1 VRGEL
6 SPQRLFW
13 TVTLLAVLVT
23 GIVAAMADEGHVPA
37 PTPVG
42 PTTAPIARLNYDE
55 SGGAINGFLIGT
67 NTLLTFQRA
76 ICGGVATLGTVGD
89 SVTYSGLT
97 ETLPSGFQIVNV
109 TSFTNGP
116 ITYPPIKNT
125 GKLAAYVLT
134 AGTITQLNYD
144 PESGSVDGFVFTPAS
159 GPVVLL
165 GLGHVSSTLAPQL
178 TTGAAVSVTG
188 TTSTLPFSC
197 PPAGSL
203 PEVYASALTIGNTTY
218 QIGGGPFR
226 PPLRDLLHGVT
237 PARKAR

>member
-1 VRGEL
+1 L
-6 SPQRLFW
+6 LW
-13 TVTLLAVLVT
+13 ALILLAVLVS
-23 GIVAAMADEGHVPA
+23 GIAAAMADEGHAPA

-42 PTTAPIARLNYDE
+42 PTTAPIAELNYDE
-55 SGGAINGFLIGT
+55 SGGAINGFLVGK
-67 NTLLTFQRA
+67 NTLLAFQRPV
-76 ICGGVATLGTVGD
+76 CGGVGTLGSVGD
-89 SVTYSGLT
+89 SVTYSGLA
-97 ETLPSGFQIVNV
+97 ETLPSGFQLVNV
-109 TSFTNGP
+109 TSFTNGT

-125 GKLAAYVLT
+125 GKLAAFALT
-134 AGTITQLNYD
+134 AGTITQLNHD

-165 GLGHVSSTLAPQL
+165 ALGHVSSTLAPQL